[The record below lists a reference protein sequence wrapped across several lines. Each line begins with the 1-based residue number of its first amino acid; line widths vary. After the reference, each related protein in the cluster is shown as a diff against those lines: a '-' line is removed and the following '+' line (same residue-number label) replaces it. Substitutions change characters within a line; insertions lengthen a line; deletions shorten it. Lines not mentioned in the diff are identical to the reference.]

1 MKTLYRAISV
11 LSGIA
16 ALLSAFLSS
25 IFIVIS
31 SPIEDST
38 TVIGYSLHDIINLFH
53 EGAFGKF
60 MDNLF
65 NNSEYSNF
73 QPEFLLAFIS
83 LSLAII
89 FTSLILIFSL
99 LKKPCKFNI
108 AFSISGLVS
117 LVLSAIG
124 VSAISAQATSGNI
137 DFGKNKLDIFNDFL
151 NIKAINCGEAYFLM
165 GFFLCVTLL
174 ISGFY
179 MILSHECKAAKR
191 RQNMLLSPSTEPNRI
206 QKLMIERKY
215 GMFIHFGI
223 NTFNDT
229 EWSDGTLPVESYNP
243 PEVDVDSWV
252 ANAKKCG
259 MTYIILITKH
269 HDGFCLWN
277 TDTTTYSVKYSPNK
291 TDVVAAAAEAC
302 EKYGVQL
309 GLYYSLWDRHEPCY
323 KDDRAYTDY
332 MKTQLT
338 ELLDGRYGKI
348 CELWFDGGWD
358 KKGDRWMLPEVYEH
372 IKSLQPDIAVGVNC
386 TIGRYNSKNTNSKKY
401 HPDKYKENMP
411 MRYFP
416 SDFRLLDPFFTKK
429 DDPKIYRHGF
439 KKYYLPFEATICVR
453 DMKNWFWDPAY
464 TSDKLVGADF
474 ICEKYM
480 HLTSQD
486 NVLVVNVAPNI
497 YGKQEPEDIEC
508 LMEAWEKIQKI
519 QKAQ

>member
-1 MKTLYRAISV
+1 MKTSYRALSV
-11 LSGIA
+11 FSALA
-16 ALLSAFLSS
+16 AVLSAFLYP
-25 IFIVIS
+25 IFIIVS
-31 SPIEDST
+31 SPMENSAT
-38 TVIGYSLHDIINLFH
+38 FIGYSFQDILNFFSKGSLGRFI
-53 EGAFGKF
+53 
-60 MDNLF
+60 DNLF
-65 NNSEYSNF
+65 NNSEYLNF
-73 QPEFLLAFIS
+73 KPEFLLAFIS
-83 LSLAII
+83 FCLAII
-89 FTSLILIFSL
+89 FATLIVFFSL
-99 LKKPCKFNI
+99 LKRPCIFNM
-108 AFSISGLVS
+108 AFSAAGLTS
-117 LVLSAIG
+117 LLLSAIG
-124 VSAISAQATSGNI
+124 VSAISYQAAAGNI
-137 DFGKNKLDIFNDFL
+137 DFGKNRLDIFNDFL
-151 NIKAINCGEAYFLM
+151 NVKAINCGGAYFLM
-165 GFFLCVTLL
+165 GFFLFATLL
-174 ISGFY
+174 ISGFNI
-179 MILSHECKAAKR
+179 ILNNENNVSR
-191 RQNMLLSPSTEPNRI
+191 RSLNMLLSPSSEPNRI

-269 HDGFCLWN
+269 HDGFCLWD

-302 EKYGVQL
+302 EKYGIQL

-323 KDDRAYTDY
+323 KNDRAYTDY

-401 HPDKYKENMP
+401 RPDKYKKNMP

-508 LMEAWEKIQKI
+508 LMEAWKKI
-519 QKAQ
+519 QKAQETK

>member
-1 MKTLYRAISV
+1 MKTSYRALSV
-11 LSGIA
+11 FS
-16 ALLSAFLSS
+16 ALASVLSAFLTS
-25 IFIVIS
+25 IFIIIS
-31 SPIEDST
+31 SPMEST
-38 TVIGYSLHDIINLFH
+38 STFIGYSFRDILDLFSRGSF
-53 EGAFGKF
+53 ERFI
-60 MDNLF
+60 DNLF

-73 QPEFLLAFIS
+73 KPEFLLAFTFF
-83 LSLAII
+83 SLAII
-89 FTSLILIFSL
+89 FSALIVFFSL
-99 LKKPCKFNI
+99 LKKPYIFNI
-108 AFSISGLVS
+108 AFSVAGLAS
-117 LVLSAIG
+117 LLLSAIG
-124 VSAISAQATSGNI
+124 VSAVSYQAASGNI

-151 NIKAINCGEAYFLM
+151 NVKAINCGGAYFLM

-174 ISGFY
+174 IAGFHA
-179 MILSHECKAAKR
+179 ILNNENKTSKR
-191 RQNMLLSPSTEPNRI
+191 SLTMLLSPATEPNRI

-269 HDGFCLWN
+269 HDGFCLWD

-291 TDVVAAAAEAC
+291 TDVVAAAAKAC
-302 EKYGVQL
+302 EKYGIQL

-386 TIGRYNSKNTNSKKY
+386 TIGKYNSQNTGCRRYRPNRYRK
-401 HPDKYKENMP
+401 NMP

-429 DDPKIYRHGF
+429 RDPKIYRHGSN
-439 KKYYLPFEATICVR
+439 KYYLPFEATICVR

-480 HLTSQD
+480 HLISQD